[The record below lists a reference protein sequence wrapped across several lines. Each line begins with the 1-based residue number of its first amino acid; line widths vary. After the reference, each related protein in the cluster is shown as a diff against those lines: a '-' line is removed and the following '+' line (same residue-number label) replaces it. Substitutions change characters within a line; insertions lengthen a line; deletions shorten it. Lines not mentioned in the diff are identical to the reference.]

1 MSFEMIKKLLNVGGQ
16 KMPDETPELKQYE
29 PIYSGPPEKPEYY
42 ILHFKKGKRF
52 PHSQPGMR
60 RIQDEPR
67 HQALLRLRK
76 EYYLATH
83 PECKLTVDELG
94 NVSGDRGIP
103 LLQEHV
109 PTYDIYRSDKGSM
122 MPWPVAALY
131 SANVSDLFYIV
142 SQDWKEII
150 EALAPGECQFFP
162 YEYRSRDGSVFF
174 MRYIMN
180 PLQPRPNSSI
190 SPFSPMKSGFRYQ
203 YLGEGGVNQYRWNEG
218 KADLLSDG
226 KTYRYN
232 RSVYGGQ
239 LVVCRA
245 ELLGRNFYYNWN
257 PQCIVS
263 ARLYEALKDHCG
275 DYTAFYPV
283 HIDEEC

>member
-42 ILHFKKGKRF
+42 ILHYKKGKRF
-52 PHSQPGMR
+52 PHSKPGMR

-67 HQALLRLRK
+67 HQALSRLRK

-83 PECKLTVDELG
+83 PDCKMTVDELG
-94 NVSGDRGIP
+94 DCGGLSGMP

-109 PTYDIYRSDKGSM
+109 PTYDVYRSDKYSVM
-122 MPWPVAALY
+122 TWPVAGVY
-131 SANVSDLFYIV
+131 SGGGLFYVV

-174 MRYIMN
+174 KRYIMN
-180 PLQPRPNSSI
+180 PLQPLQKNSI
-190 SPFSPMKSGFRYQ
+190 EPFSPMKSGFRYEFTGRR
-203 YLGEGGVNQYRWNEG
+203 YAWDKGLS
-218 KADLLSDG
+218 DLLSDG

-245 ELLGRNFYYNWN
+245 ELLGRNFYYNLSTK
-257 PQCIVS
+257 CIVS
-263 ARLYEALKDHCG
+263 ASLYEALKDHCG
-275 DYTAFYPV
+275 DYTAFYPL

>member
-42 ILHFKKGKRF
+42 ILHYKKGKRF
-52 PHSQPGMR
+52 PHSKPGMR

-83 PECKLTVDELG
+83 PECKMTVDELG
-94 NVSGDRGIP
+94 NVSGDSGMP

-109 PTYDIYRSDKGSM
+109 PTYDVYRSDKYSVM
-122 MPWPVAALY
+122 TWPVAGVY
-131 SANVSDLFYIV
+131 SGGGLFYVV

-162 YEYRSRDGSVFF
+162 YEYRSREGSVFF

-203 YLGEGGVNQYRWNEG
+203 YLGPGGVNQYRWNEG

-257 PQCIVS
+257 ARCVVS

-275 DYTAFYPV
+275 DYTAFYPL

>member
-1 MSFEMIKKLLNVGGQ
+1 MIKKLLNVGGQ

-42 ILHFKKGKRF
+42 ILHDKKGKRF
-52 PHSQPGMR
+52 PHSKPGMR

-67 HQALLRLRK
+67 HQALSRLRK

-83 PECKLTVDELG
+83 PDCKMTVDELG
-94 NVSGDRGIP
+94 DSGGLSGRP

-109 PTYDIYRSDKGSM
+109 PAYDVYRSDKYSVM
-122 MPWPVAALY
+122 TWPVAGVY
-131 SANVSDLFYIV
+131 SGGGLFYVV

-162 YEYRSRDGSVFF
+162 YEYRSREGSVFF

-203 YLGEGGVNQYRWNEG
+203 YLGPGGVNQYRWNEG

-245 ELLGRNFYYNWN
+245 ELLGRNFYYNLST
-257 PQCIVS
+257 QCIVS

-275 DYTAFYPV
+275 DYTAFYPL

>member
-1 MSFEMIKKLLNVGGQ
+1 MIKKLLNVGGQ

-42 ILHFKKGKRF
+42 ILHFKKGKRY
-52 PHSQPGMR
+52 PHAKIGMVWVE
-60 RIQDEPR
+60 DSPR
-67 HQALLRLRK
+67 HLALSRLRK
-76 EYYLATH
+76 EHYLATH
-83 PECKLTVDELG
+83 PDCKMTVDELG
-94 NVSGDRGIP
+94 DSGGQSGRP

-109 PTYDIYRSDKGSM
+109 PTYDVYKKDNGSITD
-122 MPWPVAALY
+122 WPIRVTSTGIPGAI
-131 SANVSDLFYIV
+131 FYTV
-142 SQDWKEII
+142 TLEWKEII

-162 YEYRSRDGSVFF
+162 YEYRSREGSVFF

-190 SPFSPMKSGFRYQ
+190 SPLSPMKSGFRA
-203 YLGEGGVNQYRWNEG
+203 YRPQTGPAQGTLFWNEG

-257 PQCIVS
+257 ARCVVS

-275 DYTAFYPV
+275 KYAAFYPL

>member
-1 MSFEMIKKLLNVGGQ
+1 MIKKLLNVGGQ

-42 ILHFKKGKRF
+42 ILHDKKGKRF
-52 PHSQPGMR
+52 PHSKPGMR

-67 HQALLRLRK
+67 HQALSRLRK

-83 PECKLTVDELG
+83 PDCKMTVDELG
-94 NVSGDRGIP
+94 DSGGRSGRP

-109 PTYDIYRSDKGSM
+109 PTYDVYKKDDGSITDF
-122 MPWPVAALY
+122 PIKTTRTGIPGAI
-131 SANVSDLFYIV
+131 FYTV
-142 SQDWKEII
+142 TLEWKEII

-162 YEYRSRDGSVFF
+162 YEYRSREGSVFF
-174 MRYIMN
+174 TRYIMN

-190 SPFSPMKSGFRYQ
+190 SPFSPMKSGFRARRPQ
-203 YLGEGGVNQYRWNEG
+203 TGPAQGTLFWNEG

-257 PQCIVS
+257 DRCVVS

-275 DYTAFYPV
+275 KYAAFYPV